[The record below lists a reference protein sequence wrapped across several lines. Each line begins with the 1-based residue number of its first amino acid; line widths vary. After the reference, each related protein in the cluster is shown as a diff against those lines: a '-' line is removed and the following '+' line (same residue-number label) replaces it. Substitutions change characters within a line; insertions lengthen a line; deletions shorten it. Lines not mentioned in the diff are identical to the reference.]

1 MNFAH
6 VDSEANPMPRSV
18 DPEGALRVG
27 IEEIDAQHMEIF
39 AELERLVV
47 LTDAVSKRDSWHQIH
62 SSLTLLLDRSV
73 MHFAVEE
80 SLMQIHSFP
89 DTDAHI
95 SQHKEYLSSFRV
107 LLRLALQNKLDA
119 DIVQTLVGW
128 WSEHVRIADRK
139 YAEWFLRR
147 QWK

>member
-6 VDSEANPMPRSV
+6 VVSEAYPMPRSV
-18 DPEGALRVG
+18 DPGGALRVG

-39 AELERLVV
+39 AELERLVA
-47 LTDAVSKRDSWHQIH
+47 LTGVDARRNSWHAIH

-80 SLMQIHSFP
+80 SLMHIHSFP

-95 SQHKEYLSSFRV
+95 IQHKEYLSARKYPSFPRRIV
-107 LLRLALQNKLDA
+107 LLEPL
-119 DIVQTLVGW
+119 
-128 WSEHVRIADRK
+128 EFIAI
-139 YAEWFLRR
+139 
-147 QWK
+147 